1 MPSSLYL
8 PSLIAVPPKSMP
20 ITCVMRFGFGMPGFG
35 INLNSI
41 NRLYGA
47 LAAPYQLSL

>member
-20 ITCVMRFGFGMPGFG
+20 ITCVMRCGFWMPGFG

-41 NRLYGA
+41 NVFRT
-47 LAAPYQLSL
+47 